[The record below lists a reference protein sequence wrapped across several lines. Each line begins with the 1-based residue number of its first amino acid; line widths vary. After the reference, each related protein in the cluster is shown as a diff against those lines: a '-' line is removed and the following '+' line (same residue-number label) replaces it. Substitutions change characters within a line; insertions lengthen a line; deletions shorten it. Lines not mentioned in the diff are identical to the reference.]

1 VKGDRPNRAAR
12 AAKKKTMNTDQN
24 NNQIHSGLSNR
35 PEQLN
40 PDTNTEKEAS
50 SLQDIFGDV
59 IYTYTRKQALEDGF
73 QVDVSKTAK
82 EAGFR
87 FRVFLT
93 RAVFDKYVT
102 VPEGVAGQD
111 EAGRLW
117 DILWMLRSAI
127 RCMPDGISRVPFV
140 VLVRNDNRRAK
151 PVGFVAEC
159 GACDIHDPSPAITVM
174 LPDED

>member
-1 VKGDRPNRAAR
+1 
-12 AAKKKTMNTDQN
+12 MNTDQN
-24 NNQIHSGLSNR
+24 NNQNHSGLSNR

-40 PDTNTEKEAS
+40 PDTSTEMKAS
-50 SLQDIFGDV
+50 SHQDTFGDV
-59 IYTYTRKQALEDGF
+59 IYAYTRKQALEDGF
-73 QVDVSKTAK
+73 QVDVSKTAR

-87 FRVFLT
+87 FPVYLT
-93 RAVFDKYVT
+93 RSVFDKFVA

-127 RCMPDGISRVPFV
+127 RRMPEGISRVPFI
-140 VLVRNDNRRAK
+140 VLVRNDNQRAK

-159 GACDIHDPSPAITVM
+159 GACDIDDPSPAITVM

>member
-1 VKGDRPNRAAR
+1 
-12 AAKKKTMNTDQN
+12 MNTDQN
-24 NNQIHSGLSNR
+24 NNQNHSGLSNR

-40 PDTNTEKEAS
+40 PDTSTEKVAP
-50 SLQDIFGDV
+50 SLQDTFGEA
-59 IYTYTRKQALEDGF
+59 IYTFTRKQALENGF

-87 FRVFLT
+87 FRVYLT
-93 RAVFDKYVT
+93 RAVFDKYVA
-102 VPEGVAGQD
+102 VPEGVKGQD

-127 RCMPDGISRVPFV
+127 RRMPDGVSRVPFV

-151 PVGFVAEC
+151 PVGIVVEC
-159 GACDIHDPSPAITVM
+159 GACDIDDPSPAITVM
-174 LPDED
+174 MPDED